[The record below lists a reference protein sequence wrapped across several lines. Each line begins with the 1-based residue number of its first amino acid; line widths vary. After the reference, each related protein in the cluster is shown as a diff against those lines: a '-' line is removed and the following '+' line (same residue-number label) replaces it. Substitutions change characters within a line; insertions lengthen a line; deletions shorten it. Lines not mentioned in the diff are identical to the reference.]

1 MFMDLSKAFDTIEH
15 DLVIAKLGAYDFEDA
30 FVFIKS
36 YFTNRQQR
44 IRVKVPLVVGGNNF
58 CSSARFNNGS
68 SSF

>member
-1 MFMDLSKAFDTIEH
+1 MPLEH

-44 IRVKVPLVVGGNNF
+44 IRVKVPLVSGRKQFLQFSKVQ
-58 CSSARFNNGS
+58 
-68 SSF
+68 

>member
-30 FVFIKS
+30 FVFMKS

-44 IRVKVPLVVGGNNF
+44 IRVKVHLVSGRKQFLQFSKVQ
-58 CSSARFNNGS
+58 
-68 SSF
+68 